1 MVVDDSAVVAVS
13 YRVVF
18 GGRAIG
24 DRDLES
30 VYGITESVIESAGRR
45 KRE

>member
-1 MVVDDSAVVAVS
+1 MVVDDSTMVTVS
-13 YRVVF
+13 DCAVF